1 MSLDKLSPAEG
12 SRKARKRKGR
22 GHSSGQG
29 KTAGKGHKGQTSRS
43 GGSTALGFEGGQMP
57 LYRRLPKRGFSN
69 ARFETRYDVVNL
81 NQLSEFEAG
90 TVIDIESLAAAGVL
104 KATRRH
110 AGLKVLANGEVTVAL
125 TVRAAKFSE
134 SAAEKIRAAGGTAE
148 TV

>member
-29 KTAGKGHKGQTSRS
+29 KTAGKGHKGQTARS

-69 ARFETRYDVVNL
+69 KQFETRYDVVNL
-81 NQLSEFEAG
+81 SQLSGLEAG
-90 TVIDIESLAAAGVL
+90 TVVDLESLVAAGII

-110 AGLKVLANGEVTVAL
+110 AGLKVLAGGDLSVAL

-134 SAAEKIRAAGGTAE
+134 TAAEKIRAAGGTAE